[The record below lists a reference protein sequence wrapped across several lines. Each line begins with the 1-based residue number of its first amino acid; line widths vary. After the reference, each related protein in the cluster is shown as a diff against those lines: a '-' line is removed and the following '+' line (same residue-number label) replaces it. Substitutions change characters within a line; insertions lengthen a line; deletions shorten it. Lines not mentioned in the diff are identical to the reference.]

1 MLYRI
6 RCPKRIFHNVA
17 IPWFTMNHRP
27 WVSKVDVQF
36 NFSADIHGPKVSTR
50 RSGREPTKKLKIRGP
65 RKFCPW
71 SPVSLFTYRI
81 VFCFVLFI
89 LCSIWFRFISI
100 LGPLRRL
107 KKIIFDVLIKW
118 VIIFVMSHFNVGG
131 TMMSHFLTWTC
142 LVGAV
147 PFLFLLFGR
156 VELESD
162 AATETGDSETRFW
175 ASLISSP
182 ISSVVEASVWTFQI
196 NF

>member
-1 MLYRI
+1 M
-6 RCPKRIFHNVA
+6 A
-17 IPWFTMNHRP
+17 I
-27 WVSKVDVQF
+27 QF
-36 NFSADIHGPKVSTR
+36 LCI
-50 RSGREPTKKLKIRGP
+50 
-65 RKFCPW
+65 
-71 SPVSLFTYRI
+71 YRI

-100 LGPLRRL
+100 LGTLRRL

-118 VIIFVMSHFNVGG
+118 VIIWDESFYVGPTKMSH
-131 TMMSHFLTWTC
+131 SHFFTWTC

-162 AATETGDSETRFW
+162 AATETGDSETLFW

-182 ISSVVEASVWTFQI
+182 ISSVVEASVWTFQFYSEKKKREI
-196 NF
+196 FSSPAWLVLLLENRKNAITSL

>member
-1 MLYRI
+1 M
-6 RCPKRIFHNVA
+6 
-17 IPWFTMNHRP
+17 
-27 WVSKVDVQF
+27 
-36 NFSADIHGPKVSTR
+36 IHHESSSMSEQ
-50 RSGREPTKKLKIRGP
+50 SGRPIQFLCRYSRTDPDANQQKNWKFTGREKL
-65 RKFCPW
+65 CPW

-118 VIIFVMSHFNVGG
+118 VIIFVMSHFYVGA
-131 TMMSHFLTWTC
+131 TKMSHFLTWTC

-182 ISSVVEASVWTFQI
+182 ISSVVEASVWKFQI
-196 NF
+196 TVRVFLHRMSNDSESTK